1 MSTKKNDEKSEQNT
15 GSIAQNRRARHDYTL
30 GETFEAGMV
39 LTGTEVKALRL
50 GSANIQDG
58 YAAVIND
65 EVFLHNIHISPFAQ
79 GNRHNHDPL
88 RVRKLLLNKNEI
100 HKLAVRV
107 HERGLT
113 LIPTR
118 LYFNDK
124 GRVKIEIALAKG
136 RKKYDKRDI
145 IDRESSRRE
154 IKQAK
159 SKSRR

>member
-1 MSTKKNDEKSEQNT
+1 MSPQPCEE
-15 GSIAQNRRARHDYTL
+15 
-30 GETFEAGMV
+30 
-39 LTGTEVKALRL
+39 
-50 GSANIQDG
+50 
-58 YAAVIND
+58 
-65 EVFLHNIHISPFAQ
+65 
-79 GNRHNHDPL
+79 
-88 RVRKLLLNKNEI
+88 
-100 HKLAVRV
+100 LAVRV